1 MTICLCWS
9 FHISYTADIQ
19 LLIVA
24 DRYTRMHPDNT
35 SLYPTYIH
43 LFSHILSYPF
53 LHLNSEKMNGE
64 RLRDQLALMG
74 GRHREELLA
83 LQQQHG

>member
-1 MTICLCWS
+1 
-9 FHISYTADIQ
+9 
-19 LLIVA
+19 
-24 DRYTRMHPDNT
+24 MHPDNT
-35 SLYPTYIH
+35 SLYPHLHPSFFTYPVI
-43 LFSHILSYPF
+43 SSF
-53 LHLNSEKMNGE
+53 LHLNSETMNGE